1 MYSVTS
7 MLLSVR
13 CVVAINARP
22 LREFCLARQNFEDTC
37 GIPFKLHPRILD
49 DLRKKVNELL
59 VYDNLRVVTQGDPVL
74 MERTVGR
81 AVATFTAINPFG
93 MQDPRRVEC
102 DAYRKFYYL
111 TCSFDLD

>member
-7 MLLSVR
+7 MLLSVW
-13 CVVAINARP
+13 CVVAINAHP

-59 VYDNLRVVTQGDPVL
+59 VYNNLRVMTQGDPVL